1 MSAQPPPPSVL
12 LDLLF
17 ILGGVV
23 VLYFGAEV
31 LVRGAAALALRQGL
45 SPLLVGLT
53 VVAFGTSAPEL
64 VVSVEAALSGQ
75 GGIAVGNVVGSNI
88 ANVALILGVAALIR
102 PLRVDPQL
110 VRMDIPLTIAV
121 SVLATALLADGTL
134 GRPEGLVLAG
144 GLVAYLT
151 YSIRAARRDP
161 SADLLPAE
169 LEAARPAGGAL
180 RDVVFIG
187 GGLGLLV
194 LGSHA
199 LVGGAVGVAEVL
211 GVPPTII
218 GLSIVAIGTSL
229 PELATSALAS
239 VRGQGDLAI
248 GNVVG
253 SNLFNLLGI
262 LGVAAV
268 TRPLGDLALSPVD
281 FAAMVAAVVLL
292 LPLAASRRTLSRLDG
307 GALTFLYVVYLGY
320 LVLR

>member
-1 MSAQPPPPSVL
+1 VL

-17 ILGGVV
+17 ILGGVGL
-23 VLYFGAEV
+23 LYFGAEV
-31 LVRGAAALALRQGL
+31 LVRGASALALRQGL

-64 VVSVEAALSGQ
+64 VVSVQAALSGQ

-134 GRPEGLVLAG
+134 GRPEGLLLAG
-144 GLVAYLT
+144 GLVGYLV
-151 YSIRAARRDP
+151 YSVRAARRDP
-161 SADLLPAE
+161 SADLFPAE
-169 LEAARPAGGAL
+169 LEAARPPGGAL
-180 RDVVFIG
+180 RDVGFIG
-187 GGLGLLV
+187 GGLALLV
-194 LGSHA
+194 LGSNA

-218 GLSIVAIGTSL
+218 GLTVVAIGTSL

-239 VRGQGDLAI
+239 IRGEGDLAI

-281 FAAMVAAVVLL
+281 FAAMVATVVLL